1 MTKNNLKELAKL
13 WLSKI
18 PSKTKQEV
26 YINSQ
31 KRVNRESLTES
42 IKEQNIKRR
51 SQAKRVISE
60 LVDAQDWQFI
70 DINGFHNIPL
80 LQVTYDI
87 HDSSIGVIIPAI
99 KVDIDIIKKAMDVND
114 YYVAMETICEDET
127 GRWYAMIFEPVFMDS
142 INEEI
147 KKYDYILHLTPASNL
162 ESIQLNG
169 FIPKEKDSGLKN
181 PPRLYFFVQNTP
193 YSEMREPIIGMIQTD
208 DTKTKETS
216 YVMIYVSVKKLFK
229 TVPDIM
235 FYEDPRTEYG
245 VYTDCA
251 IPADCIV
258 LATQSFDILTT
269 TKIDIQKLWSSTK
282 MIMNEHYF
290 KQDVWPV

>member
-1 MTKNNLKELAKL
+1 M
-13 WLSKI
+13 S
-18 PSKTKQEV
+18 
-26 YINSQ
+26 Y
-31 KRVNRESLTES
+31 
-42 IKEQNIKRR
+42 
-51 SQAKRVISE
+51 SE
-60 LVDAQDWQFI
+60 HMS
-70 DINGFHNIPL
+70 N
-80 LQVTYDI
+80 
-87 HDSSIGVIIPAI
+87 
-99 KVDIDIIKKAMDVND
+99 
-114 YYVAMETICEDET
+114 
-127 GRWYAMIFEPVFMDS
+127 
-142 INEEI
+142 INEEV
-147 KKYDYILHLTPASNL
+147 KKSDYILHLAPEINI
-162 ESIQLNG
+162 ESIQTNG
-169 FIPKEKDSGLKN
+169 FISERKDSKLH
-181 PPRLYFFVQNTP
+181 FFVQNTP

-282 MIMNEHYF
+282 MIMNEHYL